1 MGDLLDNC
9 IGEIQANQPSPK
21 KKIVKELEEEY
32 RKMRGFAI
40 RKIVVYKV
48 CDKGIRKILDPGE
61 YVFTEPSHDHF
72 FLDGVTVST
81 VVGKNGS
88 GKSSLIELMFRLINN
103 LGAMMLRNFDRP
115 AAEELYFID
124 KVVAD
129 LYFVI
134 DGKEGC
140 LQCDQEKVVLTHDGY
155 YFEWRINDGSCT
167 YRINDKIQHEADYQ
181 VAVRVAR
188 NFFYTIVTNYCL
200 QAYIS
205 DDYKGETTYR
215 WQQKKDRGGNLIEG
229 YEWRTEQAG
238 VWIDSIF
245 HKNDGYMCPIVL
257 NPYRV
262 GGKVDMEKEGRLT
275 VNRLCSLLL
284 QSEAD
289 NYEIIDGYRLE
300 TIEYSFNQGFLLE
313 KFSREVLRNIPTER
327 VSDKFLY
334 AYLLDN
340 SYAKAILDGYGVD
353 ATKAMNYIEL
363 TLRMYLV
370 YKTFSIASK
379 YPQYGHFK
387 PIGDVNNAFK
397 QNKNKYE
404 LNLAKELAELIKDR
418 HSHIELKVHQTL
430 DLIKL
435 LDHAAN
441 KDLFDRPLTYD
452 TYNQLLGKSPKC
464 ATVAERMDTLPPPL
478 FKPHIKLKKVNE
490 CEVVELSDLS
500 SGQRQFIYT
509 TSTLLYHLIN
519 LQSIPGDERLAYQ
532 NVCLVLDEMEICF
545 HPELQRKFV
554 SKLLSLLQRNHLNT
568 TFKIN
573 IILVTHS
580 PFVLSDI
587 PKGNILY
594 LEDGANVTGDK
605 KLNTFGANVNE
616 LLNQSFFLSG
626 GFMGEFAKQK
636 IESLVDYLTGDRQDE
651 EWNAD
656 TARELIDIVGDE
668 VIKYQLQQLYA
679 KKYKDTSQ
687 YREWIEREAR
697 KMGIIG

>member
-1 MGDLLDNC
+1 M
-9 IGEIQANQPSPK
+9 
-21 KKIVKELEEEY
+21 
-32 RKMRGFAI
+32 
-40 RKIVVYKV
+40 
-48 CDKGIRKILDPGE
+48 
-61 YVFTEPSHDHF
+61 
-72 FLDGVTVST
+72 
-81 VVGKNGS
+81 
-88 GKSSLIELMFRLINN
+88 
-103 LGAMMLRNFDRP
+103 
-115 AAEELYFID
+115 
-124 KVVAD
+124 
-129 LYFVI
+129 
-134 DGKEGC
+134 
-140 LQCDQEKVVLTHDGY
+140 
-155 YFEWRINDGSCT
+155 
-167 YRINDKIQHEADYQ
+167 
-181 VAVRVAR
+181 
-188 NFFYTIVTNYCL
+188 
-200 QAYIS
+200 
-205 DDYKGETTYR
+205 
-215 WQQKKDRGGNLIEG
+215 
-229 YEWRTEQAG
+229 
-238 VWIDSIF
+238 
-245 HKNDGYMCPIVL
+245 
-257 NPYRV
+257 
-262 GGKVDMEKEGRLT
+262 
-275 VNRLCSLLL
+275 
-284 QSEAD
+284 
-289 NYEIIDGYRLE
+289 
-300 TIEYSFNQGFLLE
+300 
-313 KFSREVLRNIPTER
+313 
-327 VSDKFLY
+327 
-334 AYLLDN
+334 
-340 SYAKAILDGYGVD
+340 
-353 ATKAMNYIEL
+353 
-363 TLRMYLV
+363 
-370 YKTFSIASK
+370 
-379 YPQYGHFK
+379 
-387 PIGDVNNAFK
+387 
-397 QNKNKYE
+397 
-404 LNLAKELAELIKDR
+404 
-418 HSHIELKVHQTL
+418 
-430 DLIKL
+430 
-435 LDHAAN
+435 
-441 KDLFDRPLTYD
+441 
-452 TYNQLLGKSPKC
+452 
-464 ATVAERMDTLPPPL
+464 PPPL